1 MTTSARSNELQ
12 ELALTLD
19 AEERALCVHELD
31 PALFER
37 SLLAPA
43 REFLSRPG
51 KAFRARFIEAVFA
64 LAGGARGRL
73 PRASLEAIELLHGGS
88 LIIDDI
94 QDQALMRRGAPALHR
109 QVGTGKAVN
118 IGNWLYFVAL
128 SRLHDVELP
137 PTQGWELLRAAHRCL
152 VRCHEGQALDLGL
165 SMAELKASE
174 LRAAAQTTSTLK
186 TGALLGFAA
195 RLGAELA
202 CADSLQVAALE
213 RFGEQVGVALQ
224 MLDDLSSFTAEE
236 RRAKALEDLA
246 GGRVNW
252 IWVWAKESV
261 DELSFRQLTRTL
273 GKPEEHGELCVRLA
287 EASGARGRCAVRA
300 ALDEALAELRANF
313 GASAQLDHL
322 TLELKRLEKSYG

>member
-1 MTTSARSNELQ
+1 MTKLARSNDPH

-19 AEERALCVHELD
+19 AEERALRAHELD

-51 KAFRARFIEAVFA
+51 KAFRARFLESVFA

-73 PRASLEAIELLHGGS
+73 PRAALEAIELLHGGS

-128 SRLHDVELP
+128 SRLHEVDLAP
-137 PTQGWELLRAAHRCL
+137 ARGWELLRAAHRCL
-152 VRCHEGQALDLGL
+152 VRCHEGQALDLGV
-165 SMAELKASE
+165 SVAELKASE
-174 LRAAAQTTSTLK
+174 LSAAAHTTSTLK

-202 CADSLQVAALE
+202 AAPSAQVAALE

-224 MLDDLSSFTAEE
+224 MLDDLGSFVAEE

-246 GGRVNW
+246 GGRVSW
-252 IWVWAKESV
+252 VWVWAKESL

-273 GKPEEHGELCVRLA
+273 ARPEEHHELCVRLA
-287 EASGARGRCAVRA
+287 EASEARGRAAVRA
-300 ALDEALAELRANF
+300 ALDRALTELGADF
-313 GASAQLDHL
+313 GTSAQLEQL
-322 TLELKRLEKSYG
+322 ALELKRLEKSYG